1 MSFMAEQYDLI
12 NKSTK
17 GVQSIALGIAQG
29 KKDVRINISANGAKS
44 IALGNALG
52 VKWNKIK

>member
-1 MSFMAEQYDLI
+1 MSFMEEQYDLI

-52 VKWNKIK
+52 VK